1 MATKPDDNIIDD
13 DHSTSHESTKTSPSR
28 SLPLEERSAQYRFAH
43 AYSQREGRLSNN
55 YYASTTQRTLFWSE
69 LQRWFLVNTFAP
81 QWLPKPLQHPIAG
94 YLIGI
99 VLQVI
104 AALGT
109 ILLMHV
115 FPTFVFSGLLEI
127 LVVAIIALN
136 FGTGPSLLATL
147 VGITLLDFFVLPPRS
162 SLSLYDVQEFVESIL
177 FLLVGITISVVAS
190 QVERARR
197 EAIAERTLFNAVIET
212 VPDSV
217 SIYDA
222 QGRLVRLNG
231 AGKRMEEERGIR
243 YPASTAATGKLRTSN
258 GRVFAKE
265 ELPVRRALQG
275 ETVSSVEMVWQP
287 AMGETQYSMVSAAP
301 MYDAWE
307 KIGGVVSISH
317 DVSALRR
324 SERAMAESA
333 SELEAVFESIT
344 DGVFVFDQ
352 QGTVTRMNTAF
363 RELLG
368 IRTRT
373 DYFSHSLDTRLTLF
387 TMLDEQGQPLTYEQW
402 PQSRILRG
410 ESLKGP
416 KAMDIRVH
424 TVDGR
429 EILMSV
435 SGAPVYMQ
443 GIKLIG
449 GVAICRDITEQRR
462 LEAYTQNALHALLE
476 MAQTLIQG
484 PSESS
489 QETLDMSS
497 THTVG
502 QRLVELTSRVL
513 ECKRV
518 GIISVVPETER
529 LLPVAIIGL
538 TPEQEQQWWSRMPT
552 LHLVDIVDA
561 QRITQLR
568 SGDVV
573 LLDAAQHMV
582 DEKYKQ
588 YGPRNFLLAPM
599 NIDGELIGLLSLDY
613 ANEEYVY
620 TDDEKALVGAVA
632 KLVALVIERERL
644 LHEHAEARGNEIAL
658 RESNDRMNEF
668 LGIASHELKTP
679 ITTIKGSTQLL
690 ERRLKKMLSLETATV
705 EERMH
710 LQKEAQDL
718 LRRTNVQV
726 NRLTRLINDLLDVS
740 RIQAHKLEPHMEH
753 INLVTVIRDVVQEQE
768 RGAATRTILLDL
780 PSENEVPVF
789 ADVDRIEQVLTNY
802 ISNALK
808 YSDSDKPVEILLRIQ
823 NQEVY
828 VSVRDEGPGLPV
840 GEQAS
845 VFGRFYRVKGIEVK
859 SGSGVG
865 LGLGL
870 YICKTIIE
878 LHQGLVGVESEEG
891 KGSTFWF
898 SLPLAN

>member
-1 MATKPDDNIIDD
+1 
-13 DHSTSHESTKTSPSR
+13 
-28 SLPLEERSAQYRFAH
+28 
-43 AYSQREGRLSNN
+43 
-55 YYASTTQRTLFWSE
+55 
-69 LQRWFLVNTFAP
+69 
-81 QWLPKPLQHPIAG
+81 
-94 YLIGI
+94 
-99 VLQVI
+99 
-104 AALGT
+104 
-109 ILLMHV
+109 
-115 FPTFVFSGLLEI
+115 
-127 LVVAIIALN
+127 
-136 FGTGPSLLATL
+136 
-147 VGITLLDFFVLPPRS
+147 
-162 SLSLYDVQEFVESIL
+162 
-177 FLLVGITISVVAS
+177 
-190 QVERARR
+190 
-197 EAIAERTLFNAVIET
+197 
-212 VPDSV
+212 
-217 SIYDA
+217 
-222 QGRLVRLNG
+222 VRLNG